1 MLKRRV
7 SLPCSSLPG
16 LSRGPGSSCWLMLMC
31 TSSMDTSAHCVA
43 SANSLCCSFASR
55 RLAEPAAA
63 VQTVPHDGYGHQ
75 IPVARPLCMSGVCYP
90 SLSC

>member
-16 LSRGPGSSCWLMLMC
+16 LSRGPGSSCWLILMC

-43 SANSLCCSFASR
+43 SASSLCCSFASR
-55 RLAEPAAA
+55 RLAEPA
-63 VQTVPHDGYGHQ
+63 TVMHTVSHDGYGHQ
-75 IPVARPLCMSGVCYP
+75 IPVGRPF
-90 SLSC
+90 